1 MKILISH
8 VDLDG
13 YGVNVLQALYK
24 DAIPFDEILNK
35 NYGFEES
42 DEIKSL
48 IKPDNEIVITDLSIP
63 EDTYLQWKSVLKSF
77 IVIDHHESSK
87 YLSQYEGNIWSDLQ
101 SGTSLFWNCWLRPR
115 LLHNRV
121 HVDSRIDHFVK
132 LVDAYDRWQDNSDL
146 WLDATRLNKVCQAYG
161 SKFVSHMVNKLSSIW
176 EWSAEETSFYSEIE
190 QQEDM
195 LLVEAEKELILRKDN
210 TGDLFC
216 IIEIKDKGKLSMVC
230 SRLLA
235 NHPDVVYCIAYY
247 PTRPALSFRTKKADF
262 DLTQL
267 QGVFGHR
274 AAAGGTYDSN
284 DLYRLLSEDCC
295 LSRVKPGI
303 RKAKKIVLEKVV

>member
-24 DAIPFDEILNK
+24 DIAPFDEILNK

-42 DEIKSL
+42 DETKSL
-48 IKPDNEIVITDLSIP
+48 IKPGNEIVITDLSIP
-63 EDTYLQWKSVLKSF
+63 ENVFLEWKSVLKSLT
-77 IVIDHHESSK
+77 IIDHHESSK
-87 YLSQYEGNIWSDLQ
+87 YLSQYEGNVWSTLQ

-115 LLHNRV
+115 LFQNNV
-121 HVDSRIDHFVK
+121 SIDPSVDYFVK

-161 SKFVSHMVNKLSSIW
+161 SKFVSHMVERFSMKWLW
-176 EWSAEETSFYSEIE
+176 TYEETSLYSEIE

-195 LLVEAEKELILRKDN
+195 LLVEAEKELILRKDSA
-210 TGDLFC
+210 GDLFC
-216 IIEIKDKGKLSMVC
+216 ITEIRDKGKLSMVC

-247 PTRPALSFRTKKADF
+247 PTRQSLSFRTKRADF

-267 QGVFGHR
+267 QGVFGHK
-274 AAAGGTYDSN
+274 AAAGGAYDSN

-295 LSRVKPGI
+295 IARVKPGV
-303 RKAKKIVLEKVV
+303 RKSKKVVLEKLS

>member
-24 DAIPFDEILNK
+24 DIIPFDEILNK

-48 IKPDNEIVITDLSIP
+48 IEPDNEIVITDLSIP
-63 EDTYLQWKSVLKSF
+63 ENVFLEWKSILKSL
-77 IVIDHHESSK
+77 IIIDHHESSK
-87 YLSQYEGNIWSDLQ
+87 YLSQYEGNIWSTLQ

-115 LLHNRV
+115 LFQKSISIDPL
-121 HVDSRIDHFVK
+121 VDYFVK
-132 LVDAYDRWQDNSDL
+132 LVDAYDRWQDSSDL
-146 WLDATRLNKVCQAYG
+146 WLDATRLNKICQAYG
-161 SKFVSHMVNKLSSIW
+161 SKFVSHMV
-176 EWSAEETSFYSEIE
+176 ERFSAKWLWTYEETSLYSEIE

-195 LLVEAEKELILRKDN
+195 LLVEAEKELILRKDT

-216 IIEIKDKGKLSMVC
+216 ITEIRDKGKLSMVC
-230 SRLLA
+230 SRLLS

-247 PTRPALSFRTKKADF
+247 PTRPSLSFRTKRVDF

-267 QGVFGHR
+267 QGVFGHK
-274 AAAGGTYDSN
+274 AAAGGAYDAE

-295 LSRVKPGI
+295 IARVTPGT
-303 RKAKKIVLEKVV
+303 RKAKKVVLEKLS